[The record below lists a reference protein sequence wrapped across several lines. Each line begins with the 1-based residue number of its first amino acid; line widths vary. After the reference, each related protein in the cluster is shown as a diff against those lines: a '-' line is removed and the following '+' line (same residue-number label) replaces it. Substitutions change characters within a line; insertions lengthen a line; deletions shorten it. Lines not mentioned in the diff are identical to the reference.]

1 MNQQER
7 NEMTS
12 LRDALRTIEKAGGKN
27 AAMDK
32 KYMLDQISRR
42 RSEIQ
47 ATLEDSSGKK
57 IISEQ

>member
-27 AAMDK
+27 AVMDK
-32 KYMLDQISRR
+32 KYMLDQISKR

-47 ATLEDSSGKK
+47 ASVEDS
-57 IISEQ
+57 